1 MQTSPVLVWL
11 PSILSLLVAAAAF
24 YVAWQGH
31 RDRRRRDLVIDT
43 KADARTETGLTL
55 LGWTLADRLAL
66 EKRLVQIES
75 EIANQRELH
84 DILERLMAKVLH
96 SPHRPELDRLLEK
109 VDSGNLLTDAEV
121 IFLTDWLHEIAT
133 DRQTS
138 KGEQTAAFILLALIN
153 SRYKKMRFP
162 EITNGSTH

>member
-1 MQTSPVLVWL
+1 MDQSPVLSWL
-11 PSILSLLVAAAAF
+11 PTILSLLVAGAALW
-24 YVAWQGH
+24 VSIQGY

-121 IFLTDWLHEIAT
+121 MFLTDWLHEIAT
-133 DRQTS
+133 DRATS

-153 SRYKKMRFP
+153 SRYKQLRFP
-162 EITNGSTH
+162 ETTNGGTH